1 MRRRNNRSHGG
12 SGGGPADPRG
22 PAGRPRKRHHSAGAH
37 PPAPPGT
44 GPRQVPRSPEAPRA
58 AQPETRPGA
67 GSAPKPAPG
76 SAPKPA
82 PGPAGAIW
90 LYGIHAVRAAFANPE
105 RRLHH
110 LLLTRE
116 AARQWPAATR
126 TEAARLTPRI
136 VERAELDRALPAGAV
151 HQGAALQT
159 EPLPEPG
166 LEDCLAEAGPRAL
179 FVVLDQ
185 VTDPHNVGAIL
196 RSAAAFAVD
205 AVIVPDRHTPPVS
218 GALAKAASGALEL
231 VKLVRVVNLAR
242 ALDQLQAADVWCVG
256 LDGDAPMA
264 LEAAVQPGRL
274 ALVLGSEGE
283 GLRRLT
289 GERCDALARLPTVGP
304 LHSLNVSNAA
314 AVALAIARHVS
325 TITAPQTSP

>member
-1 MRRRNNRSHGG
+1 MSRRNPS
-12 SGGGPADPRG
+12 RG
-22 PAGRPRKRHHSAGAH
+22 PRSGPPSGPPHRHRGRSGRPAAPAPDRPA
-37 PPAPPGT
+37 PAPPA
-44 GPRQVPRSPEAPRA
+44 RPE
-58 AQPETRPGA
+58 RPSGA
-67 GSAPKPAPG
+67 APG
-76 SAPKPA
+76 
-82 PGPAGAIW
+82 GPIW
-90 LYGIHAVRAAFANPE
+90 LYGTHAVLAALANPA
-105 RRLHH
+105 RRNHR

-116 AARQWPAATR
+116 AARQWPGPSGP
-126 TEAARLTPRI
+126 LTPRI

-151 HQGAALQT
+151 HQGAALQA
-159 EPLPEPG
+159 EPLPEPA
-166 LEDCLAEAGPRAL
+166 LEDRLAQAGARAL

-205 AVIVPDRHTPPVS
+205 AVIVPDRNTPPVS
-218 GALAKAASGALEL
+218 GALAKAASGALEM
-231 VKLVRVVNLAR
+231 VPLVRVVNLAR

-256 LDGDAPMA
+256 LDGAGPLD
-264 LEAAVQPGRL
+264 LEAALKPGRL

-314 AVALAIARHVS
+314 AVALALARRVS
-325 TITAPQTSP
+325 VVTAPRSAGT

>member
-1 MRRRNNRSHGG
+1 
-12 SGGGPADPRG
+12 
-22 PAGRPRKRHHSAGAH
+22 
-37 PPAPPGT
+37 
-44 GPRQVPRSPEAPRA
+44 V
-58 AQPETRPGA
+58 
-67 GSAPKPAPG
+67 
-76 SAPKPA
+76 
-82 PGPAGAIW
+82 PGPAPAGLIW
-90 LYGIHAVRAAFANPE
+90 LYGTHAVRAALANPA
-105 RRLHH
+105 RRAHR

-116 AARQWPAATR
+116 AARQWPSPAG
-126 TEAARLTPRI
+126 RLSPRI

-151 HQGAALQT
+151 HQGAALQA
-159 EPLPEPG
+159 EPLPEPA
-166 LEDCLAEAGPRAL
+166 LEDCLARAGPHAL

-205 AVIVPDRHTPPVS
+205 AVIVPDRNTPPVS

-231 VKLVRVVNLAR
+231 VPLVRVVNLAR
-242 ALDQLQAADVWCVG
+242 ALDQLQAADAWCVG
-256 LDGDAPMA
+256 LDGAAALALDAA
-264 LEAAVQPGRL
+264 LKPGRL

-314 AVALAIARHVS
+314 AVALALAR
-325 TITAPQTSP
+325 QRR